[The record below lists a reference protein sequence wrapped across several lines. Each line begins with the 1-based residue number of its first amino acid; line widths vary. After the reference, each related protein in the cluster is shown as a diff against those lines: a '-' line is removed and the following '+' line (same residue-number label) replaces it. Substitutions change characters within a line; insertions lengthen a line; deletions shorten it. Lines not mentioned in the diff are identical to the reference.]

1 MITQNITSN
10 EHLRQRWNAVFMKL
24 RKNQRPSIISR
35 LKNFYLSKLPES
47 RVEKYFKRKQR
58 QDYGA
63 IESRNLNNDGNNGN
77 ALMNEEVLRDYGIEF
92 S

>member
-1 MITQNITSN
+1 M
-10 EHLRQRWNAVFMKL
+10 
-24 RKNQRPSIISR
+24 
-35 LKNFYLSKLPES
+35 
-47 RVEKYFKRKQR
+47 EKYFKRKQR

-77 ALMNEEVLRDYGIEF
+77 ALMNEEVLLDYGIEF